1 MEEEVKAVDVKD
13 IAAEEMGKK
22 LLESMIGVVQSI
34 KRPWTEMTQSEQ
46 DDAIGKMR
54 FAVKV
59 ATTQAVR
66 LIGSNG
72 ATHVVGTL
80 DQITIKDGVKAVVQ
94 IGKNAENLPE
104 LFEAQGGEV
113 MIVCGGGGQDYLK
126 DIDKVKGEPN
136 QGSFEMDEPAAP
148 EVPAIDYEA

>member
-1 MEEEVKAVDVKD
+1 MEEVKAVDVKD
-13 IAAEEMGKK
+13 MAAEEMGKK

-34 KRPWTEMTQSEQ
+34 KRPWDEMTQSEQ

-113 MIVCGGGGQDYLK
+113 MIVCSRQDYL
-126 DIDKVKGEPN
+126 DGINEVKGEPDH
-136 QGSFEMDEPAAP
+136 GSFEMEEPAAP